1 MRASKAAHN
10 LDIFQTRHSR
20 LRMRACSLHYR
31 HPPRNKRIIA
41 YTVPWHIRGD
51 DCDYKIAW
59 RNISGADDF
68 DMGVE
73 YIWGH
78 RVTVNN
84 LRGDEH
90 VLVSKFD
97 IKF

>member
-1 MRASKAAHN
+1 
-10 LDIFQTRHSR
+10 
-20 LRMRACSLHYR
+20 
-31 HPPRNKRIIA
+31 
-41 YTVPWHIRGD
+41 
-51 DCDYKIAW
+51 
-59 RNISGADDF
+59 
-68 DMGVE
+68 MGIE